1 MYEENSCSC
10 KILAQHKMT
19 QVLVE
24 MSTLFEGISHQS
36 QDPRSPIADMK
47 KKKLNNMQAMH
58 TLTDTEVLLI
68 LLLSIISCSLI
79 GK

>member
-1 MYEENSCSC
+1 MYEEIICSC

-24 MSTLFEGISHQS
+24 MSTLFEGISYQS
-36 QDPRSPIADMK
+36 QNPRSPISDMKK

-58 TLTDTEVLLI
+58 TRTDTEVLLTS
-68 LLLSIISCSLI
+68 LLSIISC
-79 GK
+79 